1 MMEYA
6 NQRQYWDNLHAA
18 GKHDAYTHAPSAF
31 AQEII
36 ALVPPRASVIE
47 LGCGAGA
54 DAALFA
60 RQGHSVVALDFSG
73 IAIARNVERYKEL
86 ANLTFQVA
94 DLSQP
99 LAFQDG
105 ALDLVYARLSLHYF
119 PDAATRQ
126 IIAEIHRVLKP
137 GGLLTFMCKST
148 DDPLYGQGTKL
159 EHNMFDYDGHV
170 RHFFSEDY
178 TRSCLASG
186 YEVEQIESRTGD
198 LFGKPSAYVV
208 VIAWTTPRMA

>member
-6 NQRQYWDNLHAA
+6 SQRQYWDNLHEA
-18 GKHDAYTHAPSAF
+18 GQHDTYTQQPSAF
-31 AQEII
+31 AQEVI
-36 ALVPPRASVIE
+36 ALVPPHASILE

-54 DAALFA
+54 DAALFVL
-60 RQGHSVVALDFSG
+60 QGHSVVALDFSG

-105 ALDLVYARLSLHYF
+105 ACDLVYARLSLHYF
-119 PDAATRQ
+119 HDAATRQ

-137 GGLLTFMCKST
+137 GGLLAFMCKST
-148 DDPLYGQGTKL
+148 QDPLYGRGTML
-159 EHNMFDYDGHV
+159 EHDMFDYGGHI
-170 RHFFSEDY
+170 RHFFSKDY

-186 YEVEQIESRTGD
+186 YEVEQIESRTDD

-208 VIAWTTPRMA
+208 VIARTTPRMA